1 MDITLKV
8 KPAKFCSTDVI
19 KGGISVSYPGRYDG
33 IVINAQVL
41 DSNHHIIYTSYNGKN
56 ISNIA
61 RLFIPHSDVIDNSA
75 EFEAEAKFEADR
87 SYEVKFRASIIEQHK
102 EVDSTIVFVEYT
114 PGSSSK
120 IR

>member
-8 KPAKFCSTDVI
+8 KPAKFCSADVI
-19 KGGISVSYPGRYDG
+19 KGVISVSYPGRYDG

-41 DSNHHIIYTSYNGKN
+41 DSNHHIVYTSYNGKN

-102 EVDSTIVFVEYT
+102 EVDSTILFVEYT

>member
-8 KPAKFCSTDVI
+8 KPAKFRSTDVI
-19 KGGISVSYPGRYDG
+19 KGVISVSYPGRYDG
-33 IVINAQVL
+33 IVVNAQVL
-41 DSNHHIIYTSYNGKN
+41 DSNHHIVYTSCNGKN
-56 ISNIA
+56 ISNIT
-61 RLFIPHSDVIDNSA
+61 RLFIPYSDVTDNSA

-114 PGSSSK
+114 PGSSK